1 MLRIELREDSPGYA
15 QLSARKWKG
24 SHDVELAVQRNQ
36 DSHYFAGEDKWTPE
50 PVWHKTSELNVVG
63 DALQGRVGPWLVDG
77 LIRQSG
83 NVRFLLQVR
92 DGQVEDSGPLS
103 LIGNI
108 LASSAGGDSSR
119 ESDVRDISFSAPVT
133 PIAATVEIKETPIV
147 DTANDVSPIDEPPA
161 VSVDS
166 ETTTLEIAPT
176 PREQKKSK
184 TGLFI
189 ALLILLLGI
198 GAAVVYFLFGHQS
211 SKTETTVVS
220 ECSVANS
227 TDELAFIQACLKSK
241 PDNQRLLD
249 VIAEAKTANKCS
261 IAQRL
266 YAHQAQSGNV
276 ELAVAYAKEYAVG
289 GPCFSVDKENA
300 IYWYETALS
309 IDPNNEAAKK
319 GLAELR
325 K

>member
-50 PVWHKTSELNVVG
+50 PVWHKTTELNVVG
-63 DALQGRVGPWLVDG
+63 DALQGRIGPWLVDG

-119 ESDVRDISFSAPVT
+119 ESDVREMTPPVQVEEVPPVVEITEDPVIDT
-133 PIAATVEIKETPIV
+133 PIE
-147 DTANDVSPIDEPPA
+147 VSPIDDVP
-161 VSVDS
+161 VMT
-166 ETTTLEIAPT
+166 ETPILDVAPT
-176 PREQKKSK
+176 PAEQKKSK

-198 GAAVVYFLFGHQS
+198 GAAVMYFLFGHQS
-211 SKTETTVVS
+211 SKTKTTVVS
-220 ECSVANS
+220 ECSIANS
-227 TDELAFIQACLKSK
+227 SDELAFIQSCLKTK
-241 PDNQRLLD
+241 PNNQRLLD
-249 VIAEAKTANKCS
+249 TIAEAKAANKCS

-276 ELAVAYAKEYAVG
+276 ELAVAYAKEYATG
-289 GPCFSVDKENA
+289 SPCFALDKENA

>member
-50 PVWHKTSELNVVG
+50 PVWHKTTELNVVG
-63 DALQGRVGPWLVDG
+63 DALQGRIGPWLVDG

-119 ESDVRDISFSAPVT
+119 ESDVREMTPPVQVEEVPPVVEITEDPVIDT
-133 PIAATVEIKETPIV
+133 PIE
-147 DTANDVSPIDEPPA
+147 VSPIDDVP
-161 VSVDS
+161 VMT
-166 ETTTLEIAPT
+166 ETPILDVAPT
-176 PREQKKSK
+176 PAEQKKSK

-198 GAAVVYFLFGHQS
+198 GAAVMYFLFGHQS

-220 ECSVANS
+220 ECSIANS
-227 TDELAFIQACLKSK
+227 SDELAFIQSCLKTK
-241 PDNQRLLD
+241 PNNQRLLD
-249 VIAEAKTANKCS
+249 TIAEAKAANKCS

-276 ELAVAYAKEYAVG
+276 ELAVAYAKEYATG
-289 GPCFSVDKENA
+289 SPCFALDKENA

-319 GLAELR
+319 GLAGLR

>member
-133 PIAATVEIKETPIV
+133 PLATTVEIKETPIV

>member
-1 MLRIELREDSPGYA
+1 MTVLRIELREDSPGYA

-50 PVWHKTSELNVVG
+50 PVWHKTTELNVVG
-63 DALQGRVGPWLVDG
+63 DALQGRIGPWLVDG

-119 ESDVRDISFSAPVT
+119 ESDVREMTPPVQVEEVPPVVEITEDPVIDT
-133 PIAATVEIKETPIV
+133 PIE
-147 DTANDVSPIDEPPA
+147 VSPIDDVP
-161 VSVDS
+161 VMT
-166 ETTTLEIAPT
+166 ETPILDVAPT
-176 PREQKKSK
+176 PAEQKKSK

-198 GAAVVYFLFGHQS
+198 GAAVMYFLFGHQS

-220 ECSVANS
+220 ECSIANS
-227 TDELAFIQACLKSK
+227 SDELAFIQSCLKTK
-241 PDNQRLLD
+241 PNNQRLLD
-249 VIAEAKTANKCS
+249 TIAEAKAANKCS

-276 ELAVAYAKEYAVG
+276 ELAVAYAKEYATG
-289 GPCFSVDKENA
+289 SPCFALDKENA

>member
-24 SHDVELAVQRNQ
+24 SHEVELAVQRNQ

-50 PVWHKTSELNVVG
+50 PVWHKTTELNVVG
-63 DALQGRVGPWLVDG
+63 DVLQGRVGPWLVDG
-77 LIRQSG
+77 LISQSG

-119 ESDVRDISFSAPVT
+119 ESDVRDRSFSAPAT
-133 PIAATVEIKETPIV
+133 PIAATVEIKEAPIV
-147 DTANDVSPIDEPPA
+147 DTANDVSPLDEPPA

-166 ETTTLEIAPT
+166 ETTALDIAPT

-189 ALLILLLGI
+189 GLLILLLGI

-241 PDNQRLLD
+241 PDNQRLLN
-249 VIAEAKTANKCS
+249 VIAEAKTVNKCS

-289 GPCFSVDKENA
+289 GPCFTVDKENA

>member
-24 SHDVELAVQRNQ
+24 SHEVELAVQRNQ

-50 PVWHKTSELNVVG
+50 PVWHKTTELNVVG
-63 DALQGRVGPWLVDG
+63 DALQGRIGPWLVDG

-119 ESDVRDISFSAPVT
+119 ESDVREMTPPVQVEEVPPVVEITEDPVIDT
-133 PIAATVEIKETPIV
+133 PIE
-147 DTANDVSPIDEPPA
+147 VSPIDDVP
-161 VSVDS
+161 VMT
-166 ETTTLEIAPT
+166 ETPILDVAPT
-176 PREQKKSK
+176 PAEQKKSK

-198 GAAVVYFLFGHQS
+198 GAAVMYFLFGHQS

-220 ECSVANS
+220 ECSIANS
-227 TDELAFIQACLKSK
+227 SDELAFIQSCLKTK
-241 PDNQRLLD
+241 PNNQRLLD
-249 VIAEAKTANKCS
+249 TIAEAKAANKCS

-276 ELAVAYAKEYAVG
+276 ELAVAYAKEYATG
-289 GPCFSVDKENA
+289 SPCFALDKENA

>member
-50 PVWHKTSELNVVG
+50 PVWHKTTELNVVG
-63 DALQGRVGPWLVDG
+63 DALQGRIGPWLVDG

-119 ESDVRDISFSAPVT
+119 ESDVREMTPPVQVEEVPPVVEITEDPVIDT
-133 PIAATVEIKETPIV
+133 PIE
-147 DTANDVSPIDEPPA
+147 VSPIDDVP
-161 VSVDS
+161 VMT
-166 ETTTLEIAPT
+166 ETPILDVAPT
-176 PREQKKSK
+176 PAEQKKSK

-198 GAAVVYFLFGHQS
+198 GAAVMYFLFGHQS

-220 ECSVANS
+220 ECSIANS
-227 TDELAFIQACLKSK
+227 SDELAFIQSCLKTK
-241 PDNQRLLD
+241 PNNQRLLD
-249 VIAEAKTANKCS
+249 TIEEAKAANKCS

-276 ELAVAYAKEYAVG
+276 ELAVAYAKEYATG
-289 GPCFSVDKENA
+289 SPCFALDKENA

>member
-50 PVWHKTSELNVVG
+50 PVWHKTTELNVVG
-63 DALQGRVGPWLVDG
+63 DALQGRIGPWLVDG

-83 NVRFLLQVR
+83 NVRFLLQIR

-119 ESDVRDISFSAPVT
+119 ESDVREMTPPVQVEEVPPVVEITEDPVIDT
-133 PIAATVEIKETPIV
+133 PIE
-147 DTANDVSPIDEPPA
+147 VSPIDDVP
-161 VSVDS
+161 VMT
-166 ETTTLEIAPT
+166 ETPILDVAPT
-176 PREQKKSK
+176 PAEQKKSK

-198 GAAVVYFLFGHQS
+198 GAAVMYFLFGHQS

-220 ECSVANS
+220 ECSIANS
-227 TDELAFIQACLKSK
+227 SDELAFIQSCLKTK
-241 PDNQRLLD
+241 PNNQRLLD
-249 VIAEAKTANKCS
+249 TIAEAKAANKCS

-276 ELAVAYAKEYAVG
+276 ELAVAYAKEYATG
-289 GPCFSVDKENA
+289 SPCFALDKENA

>member
-50 PVWHKTSELNVVG
+50 PVWHKTTELNVVG
-63 DALQGRVGPWLVDG
+63 DALQGRIGPWLVDG

-119 ESDVRDISFSAPVT
+119 ESDVREMTPPVQVEEVPPVVEITEDPVIDT
-133 PIAATVEIKETPIV
+133 PIE
-147 DTANDVSPIDEPPA
+147 VSPIDDVP
-161 VSVDS
+161 VMT
-166 ETTTLEIAPT
+166 ETPILDVAPT
-176 PREQKKSK
+176 PAEQKKSK

-198 GAAVVYFLFGHQS
+198 GAAVMYFLFGHQS

-220 ECSVANS
+220 ECSIANS
-227 TDELAFIQACLKSK
+227 SDELAFIQSCLKTK
-241 PDNQRLLD
+241 PNNQRLLD
-249 VIAEAKTANKCS
+249 TIAEAKAANKCS

-276 ELAVAYAKEYAVG
+276 ELAVAYAKEYATG
-289 GPCFSVDKENA
+289 SPCFALDKENA

-309 IDPNNEAAKK
+309 IDPNNDAAKK
-319 GLAELR
+319 ALAELR

>member
-50 PVWHKTSELNVVG
+50 PVWHKTTELNVVG
-63 DALQGRVGPWLVDG
+63 DALQGRIGPWLVDG

-83 NVRFLLQVR
+83 NVRFLLQIR

-119 ESDVRDISFSAPVT
+119 ESDVREMTPPVQVEEVPPVVEITEDPVIDT
-133 PIAATVEIKETPIV
+133 PIE
-147 DTANDVSPIDEPPA
+147 VSPIDDVP
-161 VSVDS
+161 VMT
-166 ETTTLEIAPT
+166 ETPILDVAPT
-176 PREQKKSK
+176 PAEQKKSK

-220 ECSVANS
+220 ECSIANS
-227 TDELAFIQACLKSK
+227 SDELAFIQSCLKTK
-241 PDNQRLLD
+241 PNNQRLLD
-249 VIAEAKTANKCS
+249 TIAEAKVANKCS

-276 ELAVAYAKEYAVG
+276 ELAVAYAKEYATG
-289 GPCFSVDKENA
+289 SPCFALDKENA

-309 IDPNNEAAKK
+309 IDPNNDAAKK
-319 GLAELR
+319 ALAELR

>member
-50 PVWHKTSELNVVG
+50 PVWHKTTELNVVG
-63 DALQGRVGPWLVDG
+63 DALQGRIGPWLVDG

-119 ESDVRDISFSAPVT
+119 ESDVREMTPPVQVEEVPPVAEITEDPVIDT
-133 PIAATVEIKETPIV
+133 PIE
-147 DTANDVSPIDEPPA
+147 VSPIDDVP
-161 VSVDS
+161 VMT
-166 ETTTLEIAPT
+166 ETPILDVAPT
-176 PREQKKSK
+176 PAEQKKSK

-198 GAAVVYFLFGHQS
+198 GAAVMYFLFGHQS

-220 ECSVANS
+220 ECSIANS
-227 TDELAFIQACLKSK
+227 SDELAFIQSCLKTK
-241 PDNQRLLD
+241 PNNQRLLD
-249 VIAEAKTANKCS
+249 TIAEAKAANKCS

-276 ELAVAYAKEYAVG
+276 ELAVAYAKEYATG
-289 GPCFSVDKENA
+289 SPCFALDKENA

>member
-50 PVWHKTSELNVVG
+50 PVWHKTTELNVVG
-63 DALQGRVGPWLVDG
+63 DALQGRIGPWLVDG

-103 LIGNI
+103 LIGNV

-119 ESDVRDISFSAPVT
+119 ESDVREMTPPVQVEELPPVVEITEDPVIDT
-133 PIAATVEIKETPIV
+133 PIE
-147 DTANDVSPIDEPPA
+147 VSPIDDVP
-161 VSVDS
+161 VMT
-166 ETTTLEIAPT
+166 ETPILDVAPT
-176 PREQKKSK
+176 PAEQKKSK

-198 GAAVVYFLFGHQS
+198 GAAVMYFLFGHQS

-220 ECSVANS
+220 ECSIANS
-227 TDELAFIQACLKSK
+227 SDELAFIQSCLKTK
-241 PDNQRLLD
+241 PNNQRLLD
-249 VIAEAKTANKCS
+249 TIAEAKAANKCS

-276 ELAVAYAKEYAVG
+276 ELAVAYAKEYATG
-289 GPCFSVDKENA
+289 SPCFALDKENA

>member
-133 PIAATVEIKETPIV
+133 PLAATVEIKETPIV
-147 DTANDVSPIDEPPA
+147 DTENDVSPIDEPPA

-176 PREQKKSK
+176 PREQKKNK

-189 ALLILLLGI
+189 VLLILLLGI

-241 PDNQRLLD
+241 PDHQRLLD

>member
-50 PVWHKTSELNVVG
+50 PVWHKTTELNVVG
-63 DALQGRVGPWLVDG
+63 DALQGRIGPWLVDG

-119 ESDVRDISFSAPVT
+119 ESDVREMTPPVQVEEVPPVVEITEDPVIDT
-133 PIAATVEIKETPIV
+133 PIE
-147 DTANDVSPIDEPPA
+147 VSPIDDVP
-161 VSVDS
+161 VMT
-166 ETTTLEIAPT
+166 ETPILDVAPT
-176 PREQKKSK
+176 PAEQKKSK

-198 GAAVVYFLFGHQS
+198 GAAVMYFLFGHQS

-220 ECSVANS
+220 ECSIANS
-227 TDELAFIQACLKSK
+227 SDELAFIQSCLKTK
-241 PDNQRLLD
+241 PNNQRLLD
-249 VIAEAKTANKCS
+249 TIAEAKAANKCS
-261 IAQRL
+261 IVQRL

-276 ELAVAYAKEYAVG
+276 ELAVAYAKEYATG
-289 GPCFSVDKENA
+289 SPCFALDKENA

>member
-176 PREQKKSK
+176 PREQKKNK

-189 ALLILLLGI
+189 VLLILLLGI

>member
-50 PVWHKTSELNVVG
+50 PVWHKTTELNVVG
-63 DALQGRVGPWLVDG
+63 DALQGRIGPWLVDG

-119 ESDVRDISFSAPVT
+119 ESDVREMTPPVQVEEVPPVVEITEDPVIDT
-133 PIAATVEIKETPIV
+133 PIE
-147 DTANDVSPIDEPPA
+147 VSPIDDVP
-161 VSVDS
+161 VMT
-166 ETTTLEIAPT
+166 ETPILDVAPT
-176 PREQKKSK
+176 PAEQKKSK

-198 GAAVVYFLFGHQS
+198 GAAVMYFLFGHQS

-220 ECSVANS
+220 ECSIANS
-227 TDELAFIQACLKSK
+227 SDELAFIQSCLKTK
-241 PDNQRLLD
+241 PNNQRLLD
-249 VIAEAKTANKCS
+249 TIAEAKAANKCS

-276 ELAVAYAKEYAVG
+276 ELAVAYAKEYATG
-289 GPCFSVDKENA
+289 SPCFALDKENA

>member
-176 PREQKKSK
+176 PREQKKNK

-189 ALLILLLGI
+189 VLLILLLGI

-211 SKTETTVVS
+211 SKTETPVVS

>member
-15 QLSARKWKG
+15 QFSARKWKG
-24 SHDVELAVQRNQ
+24 SHEVELAVQRNQ

-50 PVWHKTSELNVVG
+50 PVWHKTTELNVVG
-63 DALQGRVGPWLVDG
+63 DALQGRIGPWLVDG

-119 ESDVRDISFSAPVT
+119 ESDVREMTPPVQVEEAPSLVE
-133 PIAATVEIKETPIV
+133 AVEIVETPTVETPIEDVPEIPLSHEPTV
-147 DTANDVSPIDEPPA
+147 DM
-161 VSVDS
+161 
-166 ETTTLEIAPT
+166 APT
-176 PREQKKSK
+176 PVEPKKSK
-184 TGLFI
+184 TGLLI
-189 ALLILLLGI
+189 GLLVLLLGI
-198 GAAVVYFLFGHQS
+198 GAAVAYFFFGHQS
-211 SKTETTVVS
+211 DKTAPPVTA
-220 ECSVANS
+220 ECSIANS
-227 TDELAFIQACLKSK
+227 SDELAFIQSCLKTK
-241 PDNQRLLD
+241 PNNQRLLD
-249 VIAEAKTANKCS
+249 TIAEAKAANKCS

-276 ELAVAYAKEYAVG
+276 ELAVAYAKEYATG
-289 GPCFSVDKENA
+289 SPCFALDKENA

-309 IDPNNEAAKK
+309 IDPNNDAAKK
-319 GLAELR
+319 ALAEL
-325 K
+325 KK

>member
-50 PVWHKTSELNVVG
+50 PVWHKTTELNVVG
-63 DALQGRVGPWLVDG
+63 DALQGRIGPWLVDG

-119 ESDVRDISFSAPVT
+119 ESDVREMTPPVQVEEVPPVVEITEDPVIDT
-133 PIAATVEIKETPIV
+133 PIEVLPIDDVPVMTETPIL
-147 DTANDVSPIDEPPA
+147 DV
-161 VSVDS
+161 
-166 ETTTLEIAPT
+166 APT
-176 PREQKKSK
+176 PAEQKKSK

-198 GAAVVYFLFGHQS
+198 GAAVMYFLFGHQS

-220 ECSVANS
+220 ECSIANS
-227 TDELAFIQACLKSK
+227 SDELAFIQSCLKTK
-241 PDNQRLLD
+241 PNNQRLLD
-249 VIAEAKTANKCS
+249 TIAEAKAANKCS

-276 ELAVAYAKEYAVG
+276 ELAVAYAKEYATG
-289 GPCFSVDKENA
+289 SPCFALDKENA

>member
-133 PIAATVEIKETPIV
+133 PLAATVEIKETPIV

>member
-50 PVWHKTSELNVVG
+50 PVWHKTTELNVVG
-63 DALQGRVGPWLVDG
+63 DALQGRIGPWLVDG

-103 LIGNI
+103 LIGNV

-119 ESDVRDISFSAPVT
+119 ESDVREMTPPVQVEEVPPVVEITEDPVIDT
-133 PIAATVEIKETPIV
+133 PIE
-147 DTANDVSPIDEPPA
+147 VSPIDDVP
-161 VSVDS
+161 VMT
-166 ETTTLEIAPT
+166 ETPILDVAPT
-176 PREQKKSK
+176 PAEQKKSK

-198 GAAVVYFLFGHQS
+198 GAAVMYFLFGHQS

-220 ECSVANS
+220 ECSIANS
-227 TDELAFIQACLKSK
+227 SDELAFIQSCLKTK
-241 PDNQRLLD
+241 PNNQRLLD
-249 VIAEAKTANKCS
+249 TIAEAKAANKCS

-276 ELAVAYAKEYAVG
+276 ELAVAYAKEYATG
-289 GPCFSVDKENA
+289 SPCFALDKENA